1 MRTKT
6 YIRIFLLILVTS
18 ASLILFSYSRKKTTE
33 TTQDQSTECG
43 GKSCGEKKAQS
54 EFILWESLTRNL
66 LTSKG

>member
-18 ASLILFSYSRKKTTE
+18 TSLILFSYSRKKTTE
-33 TTQDQSTECG
+33 PSTDNSTECG
-43 GKSCGEKKAQS
+43 GKSCEKKAQS

-66 LTSKG
+66 LSAKD